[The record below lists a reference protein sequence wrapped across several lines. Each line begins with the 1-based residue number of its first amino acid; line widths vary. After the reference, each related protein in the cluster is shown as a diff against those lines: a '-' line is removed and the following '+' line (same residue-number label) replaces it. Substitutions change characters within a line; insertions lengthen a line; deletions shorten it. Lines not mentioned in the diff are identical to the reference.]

1 MAMKFNILCVSL
13 FILFFFIE
21 QGMGECI
28 ISDIGIRQQK
38 VNVWQGVDEYE
49 VEIQN
54 NCLSCGLSN
63 LTLGCDGFQ
72 SVESVPTVILQPL
85 GNGECLIN
93 GGDVIFRGISIQA
106 EPLIEL
112 PISKD
117 MLGSG

>member
-1 MAMKFNILCVSL
+1 
-13 FILFFFIE
+13 
-21 QGMGECI
+21 
-28 ISDIGIRQQK
+28 QQK

-63 LTLGCDGFQ
+63 LILGCDGFQ

-93 GGDVIFRGISIQA
+93 GGDVIFRGIPVRFRYTWPTSYTFIAKSIH
-106 EPLIEL
+106 
-112 PISKD
+112 SNC
-117 MLGSG
+117 